1 MSEKDKTNYLA
12 CVVALMVAMI
22 IGIVVKS
29 NYSEPKL
36 TKAEKDVRFFLYNT
50 DNIYGS
56 GIR

>member
-12 CVVALMVAMI
+12 CVVALMFAI
-22 IGIVVKS
+22 IVGIVVMS
-29 NYSEPKL
+29 THTEPKM
-36 TKAEKDVRFFLYNT
+36 TKAEKDARFFLYNT

>member
-12 CVVALMVAMI
+12 CVVALMFAI
-22 IGIVVKS
+22 IVGLVVMS
-29 NYSEPKL
+29 THTEPKL
-36 TKAEKDVRFFLYNT
+36 TKAEIDTLFFIYNT